1 MATVGAY
8 ELKTR
13 VAEILRRAESGE
25 SFTITNRGRPV
36 AQIVPIVKEDDADE
50 RKRKHAEIWKV
61 LRGTEPK
68 TPITPEEIRAMIDD
82 GRKY

>member
-36 AQIVPIVKEDDADE
+36 AQIVPIATEPEQDWAAK
-50 RKRKHAEIWKV
+50 KAEIWKT

-68 TPITPEEIRAMIDD
+68 WPITPEEIRAMIDE
-82 GRKY
+82 GRRR